1 MGSALQ
7 MGVVSLVLGMLGI
20 TAITEAVSQQ
30 ENWFTQGVITSET
43 EKITNIENIL
53 AGAPE
58 SAKTGLLVCMTVIP
72 IVLICIAGVIYL
84 TKYKITESK
93 YEEICAEIRA
103 RKEAEITA
111 TEESEETPVEAV
123 VEAE

>member
-1 MGSALQ
+1 
-7 MGVVSLVLGMLGI
+7 
-20 TAITEAVSQQ
+20 
-30 ENWFTQGVITSET
+30 
-43 EKITNIENIL
+43 
-53 AGAPE
+53 
-58 SAKTGLLVCMTVIP
+58 MTVIP
-72 IVLICIAGVIYL
+72 IVLVCIAGVIYL

-111 TEESEETPVEAV
+111 TEESEEAPVEAV